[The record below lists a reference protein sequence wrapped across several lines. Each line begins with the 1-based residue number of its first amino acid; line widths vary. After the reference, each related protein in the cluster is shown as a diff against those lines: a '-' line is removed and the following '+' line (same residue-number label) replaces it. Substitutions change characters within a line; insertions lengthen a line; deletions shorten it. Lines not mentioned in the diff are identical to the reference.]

1 MGNIR
6 GVDQIYPKKRT
17 LGLVNIFLSRWT
29 FSSINFELVT
39 LGLRRM
45 SHFPVGTTIELVIN
59 SFFTNNLIQIETF
72 ELLNFL
78 LKIISIISLSAKNVA
93 RKFRAQDLYL
103 DSSRMCLIFL
113 KIKLRF
119 CI

>member
-29 FSSINFELVT
+29 FTSINFELVT

-78 LKIISIISLSAKNVA
+78 LKIFSIILSAKNMT
-93 RKFRAQDLYL
+93 RKFRAQNLYL